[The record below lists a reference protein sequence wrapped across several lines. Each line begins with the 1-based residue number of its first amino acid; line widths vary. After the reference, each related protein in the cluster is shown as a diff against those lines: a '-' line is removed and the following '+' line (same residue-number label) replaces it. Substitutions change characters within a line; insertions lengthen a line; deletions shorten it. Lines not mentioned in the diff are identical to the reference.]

1 MLNARRRFKEMKQK
15 ARQQQQEREKSW
27 RPIIDRKRKSSS
39 KLRLSR
45 RSSAKKMSSKS
56 AESSLLSSR
65 DSTLGDSLP
74 DSRDTT
80 LSSSYTPNTSTESR
94 QSGLSPN
101 LSSLSVSGTDTENQ
115 NEAEYQNEA
124 ENQKE
129 ATEFARFTEIPLK
142 SRKVEETSIRQPFS
156 KLQDANME
164 TSSVP
169 PVKKRKVEGGCK
181 TTLEDLNIGDG
192 ILTRRRLPKVQIG

>member
-39 KLRLSR
+39 KLRSSR

-56 AESSLLSSR
+56 AESSLSSSR

-142 SRKVEETSIRQPFS
+142 SRTVEETSIRQPFS
-156 KLQDANME
+156 KLQDVNME

-169 PVKKRKVEGGCK
+169 PVKKRKVERGCK